1 MLRRLARFSLG
12 HRRLV
17 ATAWVVLFVGGIA
30 IGSGV
35 FDRLDP
41 DVGDVEGTES
51 ARAADRLRALD
62 PGGESIAA
70 VADGVDP
77 RDPRVASGIRATAE
91 RLRAIPGVN
100 QVADPFSGPPRLLAR
115 DGRAALVAVEFAH
128 GLGEDRFD
136 RALEAAET
144 ELRRLDAPHVLVGGG
159 PLQDQEFED
168 QVASDLGR
176 AELLSMPVVLV
187 LLLVVF
193 GGIVAA
199 GLPVL
204 VALVG
209 VAGTLLA
216 LFGISSVTDVSVYSV
231 NVVTML
237 GLGLAVDYALL
248 LVSRFREERATHDV
262 PTAVEETAATAGRT
276 VVFSG
281 LTVAA
286 SLAGLLVFKDPF
298 LRSMAYGGGAV
309 VLIDLLAAIT
319 LLPALL
325 ATWGHH
331 IRPRAAQA
339 RPAAAQAHPAAA
351 QAYPAAAQAHPAAD
365 VTPTRRA
372 RRTRTHRRRVPQA
385 RRARRTSTRR
395 GRVPRWGS
403 VAQPGAEGAGLSTTP
418 ASGGGTGPLAS
429 SGEAMGRSASTSD
442 GTGLFASISRLVQ
455 RRAVPIVVL
464 VAVPLVVAA
473 TPFLHA
479 HYEQPDARFLPAG
492 AESRELFETLKAR
505 FDPAVW
511 VEPLVVVAD
520 AGADRAGLA
529 AFTGRVAG
537 LDGVRAIGE
546 QRSPAGGVHVIEV
559 LPEGT
564 GTDVAAARLVDDV
577 RALAAPFPFQVT
589 GDAAELADYR
599 ATIADR
605 LPLAAG
611 LVALATF
618 VLLFLF
624 TGSVVVPV
632 KAIVMN
638 VLSLGASFGALV
650 WVFQEGHLAWL
661 LGAEGTG
668 ALDPT
673 VPVLTFAI
681 TFGLSMD
688 YEVFLL
694 SRIKEAWD
702 QTGDN
707 DRAVAL
713 GLQRTGR
720 IVTSAALLLVVV
732 FAGFMAAGML
742 TIKQIGLGTVLA
754 VALDA
759 TVVRMLL
766 VPATMKLMGR
776 WNWWAP
782 APLRRLHRR
791 IGLEERAAAR
801 PGAQAL
807 SR

>member
-17 ATAWVVLFVGGIA
+17 AAAWAVLFVVGIA

-51 ARAADRLRALD
+51 ALAQARLHALD

-70 VADGVDP
+70 LADGVDP
-77 RDPRVASGIRATAE
+77 HDPRVAAGIRATAE
-91 RLRAIPGVN
+91 RLRAIPDVA
-100 QVADPFSGPPRLLAR
+100 QVADPVTGPPELLAR
-115 DGRAALVAVEFAH
+115 DGRAALVAVEFAD
-128 GLGEDRFD
+128 GLDGDRFD
-136 RALEAAET
+136 RALEAAEA

-168 QVASDLGR
+168 QVASDLAR

-204 VALVG
+204 IALTG

-216 LFGISSVTDVSVYSV
+216 LFGISAVTDVSVYSV

-248 LVSRFREERATHDV
+248 LVSRFREERAIRDL
-262 PTAVEETAATAGRT
+262 PAAVEEAVATAGRT

-286 SLAGLLVFKDPF
+286 SLAGLLVFADPF

-309 VLIDLLAAIT
+309 VLIDMLAAVT

-325 ATWGHH
+325 GLWGARV
-331 IRPRAAQA
+331 RPRARNAGA
-339 RPAAAQAHPAAA
+339 R
-351 QAYPAAAQAHPAAD
+351 
-365 VTPTRRA
+365 
-372 RRTRTHRRRVPQA
+372 
-385 RRARRTSTRR
+385 
-395 GRVPRWGS
+395 G
-403 VAQPGAEGAGLSTTP
+403 
-418 ASGGGTGPLAS
+418 
-429 SGEAMGRSASTSD
+429 
-442 GTGLFASISRLVQ
+442 GLFAAISRLVQ
-455 RRAVPIVVL
+455 RRAVLIVVV
-464 VAVPLVVAA
+464 VAVPLAVAA

-479 HYEQPDARFLPAG
+479 HYQQPDARFLPAG
-492 AESRELFETLKAR
+492 AESRRLYETLEAR

-511 VEPLVVVAD
+511 VEPVVMVAE
-520 AGADRAGLA
+520 AGTDPAGLA
-529 AFTGRVAG
+529 RVAAFGDRVAG
-537 LDGVRAIGE
+537 LDGVRAVGE
-546 QRSPAGGVHVIEV
+546 PRPLAEGVTVVEV
-559 LPEGT
+559 LPQGG
-564 GTDVAAARLVDDV
+564 GTDPAASRLVAEI
-577 RALAAPFPFQVT
+577 RALPAPFPVQVT
-589 GDAAELADYR
+589 GDAAELADYQ
-599 ATIADR
+599 ATIAER

-611 LVALATF
+611 LVVLATF

-702 QTGDN
+702 ETGDN
-707 DRAVAL
+707 DLAVAL

-720 IVTSAALLLVVV
+720 IVTSAAALLVIV

-754 VALDA
+754 VLLDA

-791 IGLEERAAAR
+791 VGLGEQAASR
-801 PGAQAL
+801 PRVQAL

>member
-17 ATAWVVLFVGGIA
+17 AAAWAVLFVVGIA

-51 ARAADRLRALD
+51 ALAQARLHALD

-70 VADGVDP
+70 LADGVDP
-77 RDPRVASGIRATAE
+77 HDPRVAAGIRATAE
-91 RLRAIPGVN
+91 RLRAIPGVA
-100 QVADPFSGPPRLLAR
+100 QVADPVTGPPELLAR
-115 DGRAALVAVEFAH
+115 DGRAALVAVEFAD
-128 GLGEDRFD
+128 GLDGDRFD
-136 RALEAAET
+136 RALEAAEA
-144 ELRRLDAPHVLVGGG
+144 ELRGLDAPHVLVGGG

-168 QVASDLGR
+168 QVASDLAR

-204 VALVG
+204 IALTG

-216 LFGISSVTDVSVYSV
+216 LFGISAVTDVSVYSV

-248 LVSRFREERATHDV
+248 LVSRFREERAIRDL
-262 PTAVEETAATAGRT
+262 PAAVEEAVATAGRT

-286 SLAGLLVFKDPF
+286 SLAGLLVFADPF

-309 VLIDLLAAIT
+309 VLIDMLAAVT

-325 ATWGHH
+325 GLWGARV
-331 IRPRAAQA
+331 RPRARNAGA
-339 RPAAAQAHPAAA
+339 R
-351 QAYPAAAQAHPAAD
+351 
-365 VTPTRRA
+365 
-372 RRTRTHRRRVPQA
+372 
-385 RRARRTSTRR
+385 
-395 GRVPRWGS
+395 G
-403 VAQPGAEGAGLSTTP
+403 
-418 ASGGGTGPLAS
+418 
-429 SGEAMGRSASTSD
+429 
-442 GTGLFASISRLVQ
+442 GLFAAISRLVQ
-455 RRAVPIVVL
+455 RRAVLIVVV
-464 VAVPLVVAA
+464 VAVPLAVAA

-479 HYEQPDARFLPAG
+479 HYQQPDARFLPAG
-492 AESRELFETLKAR
+492 AESRRLYETLEAR

-511 VEPLVVVAD
+511 VEPVVMVAE
-520 AGADRAGLA
+520 AGTDPAGLA
-529 AFTGRVAG
+529 RVAAFGDRVAG
-537 LDGVRAIGE
+537 LDGVRAVGE
-546 QRSPAGGVHVIEV
+546 PRPLAEGVTVVEV
-559 LPEGT
+559 LPQGG
-564 GTDVAAARLVDDV
+564 GTDPAASRLVAEI
-577 RALAAPFPFQVT
+577 RALPAPFPVQVT
-589 GDAAELADYR
+589 GDAAELADYQ
-599 ATIADR
+599 ATIAER

-611 LVALATF
+611 LVVLATF

-702 QTGDN
+702 ETGDN
-707 DRAVAL
+707 DLAVAL

-720 IVTSAALLLVVV
+720 IVTSAAALLVIV

-754 VALDA
+754 VLLDA

-791 IGLEERAAAR
+791 VGLGEQAASR
-801 PGAQAL
+801 PRVQTL

>member
-17 ATAWVVLFVGGIA
+17 AAAWVVLFVAGIA

-51 ARAADRLRALD
+51 ARADARLQALD

-77 RDPRVASGIRATAE
+77 RDPRVAAAVRATAG
-91 RLRAIPGVN
+91 RLRAIPGVA
-100 QVADPFSGPPRLLAR
+100 QVADPFSGPPELLAR

-136 RALEAAET
+136 RALEAAEA
-144 ELRRLDAPHVLVGGG
+144 ELRRLDAPRVLVGGG
-159 PLQDQEFED
+159 PLQDREFEE
-168 QVASDLGR
+168 QVASDLAR

-187 LLLVVF
+187 LLLVLF

-204 VALVG
+204 VALTG
-209 VAGTLLA
+209 VAGSLLA

-231 NVVTML
+231 NVITML
-237 GLGLAVDYALL
+237 GLGLAVDYSLL
-248 LVSRFREERATHDV
+248 LVSRFREERATRSLAA
-262 PTAVEETAATAGRT
+262 AVEEAAATAGRT

-286 SLAGLLVFKDPF
+286 ALAGLLVFDDPF

-309 VLIDLLAAIT
+309 VLIDMLAAVT

-325 ATWGHH
+325 GLGDRR
-331 IRPRAAQA
+331 IRPA
-339 RPAAAQAHPAAA
+339 RP
-351 QAYPAAAQAHPAAD
+351 
-365 VTPTRRA
+365 RK
-372 RRTRTHRRRVPQA
+372 
-385 RRARRTSTRR
+385 
-395 GRVPRWGS
+395 
-403 VAQPGAEGAGLSTTP
+403 AG
-418 ASGGGTGPLAS
+418 
-429 SGEAMGRSASTSD
+429 MGM
-442 GTGLFASISRLVQ
+442 FAPISRLVQ
-455 RRAVPIVVL
+455 RRAVLIVVV

-479 HYEQPDARFLPAG
+479 RYQQPDARFLPAG
-492 AESRELFETLKAR
+492 AESRELSETVAAR
-505 FDPAVW
+505 FDPAIW
-511 VEPLVVVAD
+511 VEPVVLVTE
-520 AGADRAGLA
+520 AGADPDGLA
-529 AFTGRVAG
+529 RVADLSDRIAR
-537 LDGVRAIGE
+537 LDGVRTVGRPRPLAE
-546 QRSPAGGVHVIEV
+546 GVAVVEV
-559 LPEGT
+559 LPEGS
-564 GTDVAAARLVDDV
+564 GTDAAASRLVGDI
-577 RALAAPFPFQVT
+577 RALPAPFPLQVT
-589 GDAAELADYR
+589 GDAAELADYQ
-599 ATIADR
+599 ATIAER

-611 LVALATF
+611 LVALATL

-650 WVFQEGHLAWL
+650 WVFQEGHLAGL

-707 DRAVAL
+707 DLAVAL

-732 FAGFMAAGML
+732 FTGFMTAGML

-766 VPATMKLMGR
+766 VPATMKLLGR

-782 APLRRLHRR
+782 APLGRLHRR
-791 IGLEERAAAR
+791 IGLDERPAGAAGPAT
-801 PGAQAL
+801 A
-807 SR
+807 S

>member
-1 MLRRLARFSLG
+1 MLRRLARFSIH
-12 HRRLV
+12 HRRLI
-17 ATAWVVLFVGGIA
+17 AAAWMILFVAGIA

-51 ARAADRLRALD
+51 ARADARLRALD

-70 VADGVDP
+70 LADGVDP
-77 RDPRVASGIRATAE
+77 RDPQVAAGIRATAG

-100 QVADPFSGPPRLLAR
+100 QVADPFSGPPGLLAR
-115 DGRAALVAVEFAH
+115 DGRAALVAVEFEH

-159 PLQDQEFED
+159 PLQDREFED

-216 LFGISSVTDVSVYSV
+216 LFGISSATDVSVYSV

-262 PTAVEETAATAGRT
+262 PTAIEETAASAGRT

-286 SLAGLLVFKDPF
+286 SLAGLLVFQDPF

-319 LLPALL
+319 LLPVLL

-331 IRPRAAQA
+331 IRSHAPHVQ
-339 RPAAAQAHPAAA
+339 PPAHPA
-351 QAYPAAAQAHPAAD
+351 PADATPARRERL
-365 VTPTRRA
+365 TRTRR
-372 RRTRTHRRRVPQA
+372 H
-385 RRARRTSTRR
+385 
-395 GRVPRWGS
+395 GIPRWGRL
-403 VAQPGAEGAGLSTTP
+403 AQPGRDGAALSTTL
-418 ASGGGTGPLAS
+418 SGEGTGP
-429 SGEAMGRSASTSD
+429 
-442 GTGLFASISRLVQ
+442 FASISRVVQ
-455 RRAVPIVVL
+455 RRAVLIVVL

-511 VEPLVVVAD
+511 VEPVTVVAD
-520 AGADRAGLA
+520 AGADRTGLA
-529 AFTGRVAG
+529 AFTGRIAG
-537 LDGVRAIGE
+537 LDGVRGIGE
-546 QRSPAGGVHVIEV
+546 RRSLAGGVHVIEV
-559 LPEGT
+559 VPEGT
-564 GTDVAAARLVDDV
+564 GTDVAASRLVEDV
-577 RALAAPFPFQVT
+577 RALPAPFPFQVT
-589 GDAAELADYR
+589 GDAADLTDYQ

-605 LPLAAG
+605 LPLAAA

-638 VLSLGASFGALV
+638 ILSLGASFGALV

-702 QTGDN
+702 ETGDN

-720 IVTSAALLLVVV
+720 IVTSAAALIVIV
-732 FAGFMAAGML
+732 FLGFAAGELL
-742 TIKQIGLGTVLA
+742 TIKEVGLGMAIA
-754 VALDA
+754 VVLDA

-782 APLRRLHRR
+782 PAMRRLHDRF
-791 IGLEERAAAR
+791 GLAEQRPPAPPRPQDQERLGSLHAG
-801 PGAQAL
+801 P
-807 SR
+807 

>member
-1 MLRRLARFSLG
+1 MLARLARFSLR

-17 ATAWVVLFVGGIA
+17 AAAWVVLLAAGIVV
-30 IGSGV
+30 GSGV
-35 FDRLDP
+35 FERLDP
-41 DVGDVEGTES
+41 DVGDVAGTES
-51 ARAADRLRALD
+51 ALAEAQLDSLD

-70 VADGVDP
+70 VADGIDP
-77 RDPRVASGIRATAE
+77 RDPAAAASLRAAAG
-91 RLRAIPGVN
+91 RLRAIPGVAE
-100 QVADPFSGPPRLLAR
+100 VADPVTTEVPELVAA
-115 DGRAALVAVEFAH
+115 DGRAVLVAVEFAP
-128 GLGEDRFD
+128 GLGEDWFEE
-136 RALEAAET
+136 AVEAAAA
-144 ELRRLDAPHVLVGGG
+144 ELRRLDAPRVLVGGG
-159 PLQDQEFED
+159 PLQDWEFEE
-168 QVASDLGR
+168 QVGADLAR

-187 LLLVVF
+187 LLLVIF

-216 LFGISSVTDVSVYSV
+216 LLGISSVTEVSVYSV

-248 LVSRFREERATHDV
+248 LVSRFREERATRDL
-262 PTAVEETAATAGRT
+262 PAAVEAAAATAGRT

-286 SLAGLLVFKDPF
+286 SLAGLLVFADPF

-309 VLIDLLAAIT
+309 VLIDMLAAIT

-325 ATWGHH
+325 GMWGGR
-331 IRPRAAQA
+331 IRPRASRQA
-339 RPAAAQAHPAAA
+339 
-351 QAYPAAAQAHPAAD
+351 
-365 VTPTRRA
+365 
-372 RRTRTHRRRVPQA
+372 
-385 RRARRTSTRR
+385 
-395 GRVPRWGS
+395 
-403 VAQPGAEGAGLSTTP
+403 
-418 ASGGGTGPLAS
+418 
-429 SGEAMGRSASTSD
+429 
-442 GTGLFASISRLVQ
+442 GTGLFASISRVVQ
-455 RRAVPIVVL
+455 RRALLIVVA

-479 HYEQPDARFLPAG
+479 RYQQPDAGFLPEG
-492 AESRELFETLKAR
+492 AESRELAETLQAR

-520 AGADRAGLA
+520 AGADEAGLA

-537 LDGVRAIGE
+537 LEGVRAVGE
-546 QRSPAGGVHVIEV
+546 PHPLAGGVQVLEV
-559 LPEGT
+559 LPEGS
-564 GTDVAAARLVDDV
+564 GTDAAASRLVGAV
-577 RALAAPFPFQVT
+577 RSVPASFGFQVT
-589 GDAAELADYR
+589 GDAASLADYQ
-599 ATIADR
+599 ATIRDR
-605 LPLAAG
+605 LPLAAA
-611 LVALATF
+611 LVVLATF

-624 TGSVVVPV
+624 TGSLVVPV

-650 WVFQEGHLAWL
+650 WVFQDGHLSWL
-661 LGAEGTG
+661 LGAEGSG

-673 VPVLTFAI
+673 VPVLAFAI

-702 QTGDN
+702 ETGDN
-707 DRAVAL
+707 DQAVAL
-713 GLQRTGR
+713 GLQRSGR

-732 FAGFMAAGML
+732 YAGFMAAGML

-754 VALDA
+754 VLLDA

-791 IGLEERAAAR
+791 AGLAESPAR
-801 PGAQAL
+801 GAQP
-807 SR
+807 SWR

>member
-1 MLRRLARFSLG
+1 MLRRLARFSLR

-17 ATAWVVLFVGGIA
+17 AAAWAVLFVVGIA

-51 ARAADRLRALD
+51 ALAQARLHALD

-70 VADGVDP
+70 LADGVGP
-77 RDPRVASGIRATAE
+77 REPRVAAGIRATAE
-91 RLRAIPGVN
+91 RLRAIPGVA
-100 QVADPFSGPPRLLAR
+100 QVADPVTGPPELLAR
-115 DGRAALVAVEFAH
+115 DGRAALVAVEFAD
-128 GLGEDRFD
+128 GLDGDRFD
-136 RALEAAET
+136 RALEAAEA

-168 QVASDLGR
+168 QVASDLAR

-204 VALVG
+204 IALTG

-216 LFGISSVTDVSVYSV
+216 LFGISAVTDVSVYSV

-248 LVSRFREERATHDV
+248 LVSRFREERAIRDL
-262 PTAVEETAATAGRT
+262 PAAVEEAVATAGRT

-286 SLAGLLVFKDPF
+286 SLAGLLVFADPF

-309 VLIDLLAAIT
+309 VLIDMLAAVT

-325 ATWGHH
+325 GLWGRRV
-331 IRPRAAQA
+331 RPRARNAGA
-339 RPAAAQAHPAAA
+339 R
-351 QAYPAAAQAHPAAD
+351 
-365 VTPTRRA
+365 
-372 RRTRTHRRRVPQA
+372 
-385 RRARRTSTRR
+385 
-395 GRVPRWGS
+395 G
-403 VAQPGAEGAGLSTTP
+403 
-418 ASGGGTGPLAS
+418 
-429 SGEAMGRSASTSD
+429 
-442 GTGLFASISRLVQ
+442 GLFAAISRLVQ
-455 RRAVPIVVL
+455 RRAVLIVVV
-464 VAVPLVVAA
+464 VAVPLAAAA

-479 HYEQPDARFLPAG
+479 HYQQPDARFLPAG
-492 AESRELFETLKAR
+492 AESRRLYETLEAR

-511 VEPLVVVAD
+511 VEPVVVVAE
-520 AGADRAGLA
+520 AGTDPAGLA
-529 AFTGRVAG
+529 RVATFGDRVAG
-537 LDGVRAIGE
+537 LAGVRAVGE
-546 QRSPAGGVHVIEV
+546 PRPLAEGVTVVEV
-559 LPEGT
+559 LPQGG
-564 GTDVAAARLVDDV
+564 GTDPAASRLVAEI
-577 RALAAPFPFQVT
+577 RALPAPFPVQVT
-589 GDAAELADYR
+589 GDAAELADYQ
-599 ATIADR
+599 ASIAES

-611 LVALATF
+611 LVVLATF

-624 TGSVVVPV
+624 TGTVVVPV

-673 VPVLTFAI
+673 VPVLTFAV

-702 QTGDN
+702 ETGDN
-707 DRAVAL
+707 DLAVAL

-720 IVTSAALLLVVV
+720 IVTSAAALLVIV

-776 WNWWAP
+776 WNWWAS

-791 IGLEERAAAR
+791 IGLEERAAAAR

>member
-1 MLRRLARFSLG
+1 MLRRLARFSVT

-17 ATAWVVLFVGGIA
+17 AAAWVVLFVAGIA

-51 ARAADRLRALD
+51 ARADARLRALD
-62 PGGESIAA
+62 PGGPSIAA
-70 VADGVDP
+70 LADGVDP
-77 RDPRVASGIRATAE
+77 RDPRTAAALRATAE
-91 RLRAIPGVN
+91 RLRAIPGVA
-100 QVADPFSGPPRLLAR
+100 QVAEPLSGPPELLAR
-115 DGRAALVAVEFAH
+115 DGRAVLVAVEFAP
-128 GLGEDRFD
+128 GLDDDRFD
-136 RALEAAET
+136 QALEAAEA
-144 ELRRLDAPHVLVGGG
+144 ELRRLEAPRVLVGGG
-159 PLQDQEFED
+159 PLQDREFED
-168 QVASDLGR
+168 QVAADLAR

-216 LFGISSVTDVSVYSV
+216 LFGISAATDVSVYSV

-248 LVSRFREERATHDV
+248 LVSRFREERATHDL
-262 PTAVEETAATAGRT
+262 PAAVEETVATAGRT

-286 SLAGLLVFKDPF
+286 SLAGLLVFDDPF

-309 VLIDLLAAIT
+309 VLVDLLAAVT

-325 ATWGHH
+325 GMWGARV
-331 IRPRAAQA
+331 RPPARAGAQ
-339 RPAAAQAHPAAA
+339 
-351 QAYPAAAQAHPAAD
+351 
-365 VTPTRRA
+365 
-372 RRTRTHRRRVPQA
+372 
-385 RRARRTSTRR
+385 
-395 GRVPRWGS
+395 GS
-403 VAQPGAEGAGLSTTP
+403 
-418 ASGGGTGPLAS
+418 
-429 SGEAMGRSASTSD
+429 
-442 GTGLFASISRLVQ
+442 GLFAAISRVVQ
-455 RRAVPIVVL
+455 RRAALIVVL
-464 VAVPLVVAA
+464 VAVPLAVAA
-473 TPFLHA
+473 TPFLRA
-479 HYEQPDARFLPAG
+479 HYQQPDASFLPTG
-492 AESRELFETLKAR
+492 AESRELFETLEAR
-505 FDPAVW
+505 FDPSVW
-511 VEPLVVVAD
+511 VEPVVMVAD
-520 AGADRAGLA
+520 AGTDPAGLA
-529 AFTGRVAG
+529 RVAAFG
-537 LDGVRAIGE
+537 DRVADLDGVRAVG
-546 QRSPAGGVHVIEV
+546 QPQPLRDGVAVMEV
-559 LPEGT
+559 LPEGSGT
-564 GTDVAAARLVDDV
+564 GATAARLVADV
-577 RALAAPFPFQVT
+577 RALPRPFPVQVT
-589 GDAAELADYR
+589 GDAAALTDYQ
-599 ATIADR
+599 ATIAGR

-611 LVALATF
+611 LVVLATF
-618 VLLFLF
+618 ALLFAF

-650 WVFQEGHLAWL
+650 WVFQEGHLAGL
-661 LGAEGTG
+661 LGAEGAG
-668 ALDPT
+668 SIDPT

-702 QTGDN
+702 ETGDN
-707 DRAVAL
+707 DLAVAL

-742 TIKQIGLGTVLA
+742 TIKQIGLATVLA
-754 VALDA
+754 VLLDA

-791 IGLEERAAAR
+791 IGLDEQAAR
-801 PGAQAL
+801 PRAQP
-807 SR
+807 SWR

>member
-1 MLRRLARFSLG
+1 MLARIARFSLR

-17 ATAWVVLFVGGIA
+17 AAAWVVLFAAGIA
-30 IGSGV
+30 LGSGV
-35 FDRLDP
+35 FERLDP
-41 DVGDVEGTES
+41 DVGDVAGTES
-51 ARAADRLRALD
+51 ALAEARLDALD

-70 VADGVDP
+70 VADGIDP
-77 RDPRVASGIRATAE
+77 RDPAVAASLRATAG
-91 RLRAIPGVN
+91 RLRAIPGVAE
-100 QVADPFSGPPRLLAR
+100 VADPVTTPVPELVAA
-115 DGRAALVAVEFAH
+115 DGRAVLVAVELAP

-136 RALEAAET
+136 QAVEAAEA
-144 ELRRLDAPHVLVGGG
+144 ELRRLDAPRVLVGGG
-159 PLQDQEFED
+159 PLQDREFED
-168 QVASDLGR
+168 QVGSDLAR

-187 LLLVVF
+187 LLLVIF

-216 LFGISSVTDVSVYSV
+216 LLGISSVTEVSVYSV

-248 LVSRFREERATHDV
+248 LVSRFREERATRDL
-262 PTAVEETAATAGRT
+262 PAAVEAAAATAGRT

-286 SLAGLLVFKDPF
+286 SLAGLLVFADPF

-309 VLIDLLAAIT
+309 VLIDMLAAVT

-325 ATWGHH
+325 GMWGHR
-331 IRPRAAQA
+331 IRPAPPRA
-339 RPAAAQAHPAAA
+339 P
-351 QAYPAAAQAHPAAD
+351 
-365 VTPTRRA
+365 
-372 RRTRTHRRRVPQA
+372 
-385 RRARRTSTRR
+385 
-395 GRVPRWGS
+395 
-403 VAQPGAEGAGLSTTP
+403 
-418 ASGGGTGPLAS
+418 SG
-429 SGEAMGRSASTSD
+429 
-442 GTGLFASISRLVQ
+442 GLFASVSRVVQ
-455 RRAVPIVVL
+455 RRALVIVVA

-479 HYEQPDARFLPAG
+479 RYQQPDAGFLPEG
-492 AESRELFETLKAR
+492 AESRELVETLQAR
-505 FDPAVW
+505 FAPAVW

-520 AGADRAGLA
+520 AGAGEA
-529 AFTGRVAG
+529 ALDAYARTVAG
-537 LDGVRAIGE
+537 LEGVRAVGE
-546 QRSPAGGVHVIEV
+546 PRALDGGVHVLEV
-559 LPEGT
+559 LPEGS
-564 GTDVAAARLVDDV
+564 GTDAAASRLVGDV
-577 RALAAPFPFQVT
+577 RSVAAPFPVQVT
-589 GDAAELADYR
+589 GDAAELADYQ
-599 ATIADR
+599 ATIRDR
-605 LPLAAG
+605 LPLAVA
-611 LVALATF
+611 LVVLATF

-638 VLSLGASFGALV
+638 VLSLGATFGALV
-650 WVFQEGHLAWL
+650 WVFQDGHLAGL
-661 LGAEGTG
+661 LGAEGSG

-702 QTGDN
+702 ETGDN
-707 DRAVAL
+707 DQAVAL
-713 GLQRTGR
+713 GLQRSGR

-732 FAGFMAAGML
+732 YAGFMAAGML

-754 VALDA
+754 VLLDA

-782 APLRRLHRR
+782 GPLRRLHRR
-791 IGLEERAAAR
+791 VGLAER
-801 PGAQAL
+801 PSPAL
-807 SR
+807 SLPGGRRADAGR

>member
-1 MLRRLARFSLG
+1 MLARIARFSLR

-17 ATAWVVLFVGGIA
+17 AAAWVVLFAAGIA
-30 IGSGV
+30 LGSGV
-35 FDRLDP
+35 FERLDP
-41 DVGDVEGTES
+41 DVGDVAGTES
-51 ARAADRLRALD
+51 ALAEARLDVLD

-70 VADGVDP
+70 VADGIDP
-77 RDPRVASGIRATAE
+77 RDPAVAASLRATAG
-91 RLRAIPGVN
+91 RLRAIPGVAE
-100 QVADPFSGPPRLLAR
+100 VADPVTTPVPELVAA
-115 DGRAALVAVEFAH
+115 DGRAVLVAVELAP

-136 RALEAAET
+136 QAVEAAEA
-144 ELRRLDAPHVLVGGG
+144 ELRRLDAPRVLVGGG
-159 PLQDQEFED
+159 PLQDWEFED
-168 QVASDLGR
+168 QVGSDLAR

-187 LLLVVF
+187 LLLVIF

-216 LFGISSVTDVSVYSV
+216 LLGISSVTEVSVYSV

-248 LVSRFREERATHDV
+248 LVSRFREERATRDL
-262 PTAVEETAATAGRT
+262 PAAVEAAAATAGRT

-286 SLAGLLVFKDPF
+286 SLAGLLVFADPF

-309 VLIDLLAAIT
+309 VLIDMLAAVT

-325 ATWGHH
+325 GMWGHR
-331 IRPRAAQA
+331 IRPTP
-339 RPAAAQAHPAAA
+339 RPTDP
-351 QAYPAAAQAHPAAD
+351 
-365 VTPTRRA
+365 A
-372 RRTRTHRRRVPQA
+372 RR
-385 RRARRTSTRR
+385 
-395 GRVPRWGS
+395 RVPRWGS
-403 VAQPGAEGAGLSTTP
+403 VVQRRTGSAGLSTAP
-418 ASGGGTGPLAS
+418 S
-429 SGEAMGRSASTSD
+429 
-442 GTGLFASISRLVQ
+442 TGLFASVSRLVQ
-455 RRAVPIVVL
+455 RRALLIVVA

-479 HYEQPDARFLPAG
+479 RYQQPDAGFLPEG
-492 AESRELFETLKAR
+492 AESRELVETLQAR
-505 FDPAVW
+505 FVPDVW

-520 AGADRAGLA
+520 AGADEA
-529 AFTGRVAG
+529 ALDAYVGTVAG
-537 LDGVRAIGE
+537 LEGVRAVGE
-546 QRSPAGGVHVIEV
+546 PRALGGGVRVVEV
-559 LPEGT
+559 LPEGS
-564 GTDVAAARLVDDV
+564 GTDAAASRLVGDV
-577 RALAAPFPFQVT
+577 RSVAAPFAVQVT
-589 GDAAELADYR
+589 GDAAELADYQ
-599 ATIADR
+599 ATIRDR
-605 LPLAAG
+605 LPLAVA
-611 LVALATF
+611 LVVLATF

-638 VLSLGASFGALV
+638 VLSLGATFGALV
-650 WVFQEGHLAWL
+650 WVFQDGHLAGL
-661 LGAEGTG
+661 LGAEGSG

-702 QTGDN
+702 ETGDN
-707 DRAVAL
+707 DQAVAL
-713 GLQRTGR
+713 GLQRSGR

-732 FAGFMAAGML
+732 YAGFMAAGML

-754 VALDA
+754 VLLDV

-782 APLRRLHRR
+782 GPLR
-791 IGLEERAAAR
+791 
-801 PGAQAL
+801 
-807 SR
+807 

>member
-17 ATAWVVLFVGGIA
+17 AAAWVVLFVAGIA

-51 ARAADRLRALD
+51 ARADARLRDLD
-62 PGGESIAA
+62 PGGPSIAA
-70 VADGVDP
+70 LADGVDP
-77 RDPRVASGIRATAE
+77 RDPRTAAAVRATAE
-91 RLRAIPGVN
+91 RLRAIPGVA
-100 QVADPFSGPPRLLAR
+100 QVAEPFGGPPELLAR
-115 DGRAALVAVEFAH
+115 DGRAALVAVEFAP
-128 GLGEDRFD
+128 GLDDDRFD
-136 RALEAAET
+136 QALEAAEA
-144 ELRRLDAPHVLVGGG
+144 ELRRLDAPRVLVGGG

-168 QVASDLGR
+168 QVAADLAR

-193 GGIVAA
+193 GGFVAA

-216 LFGISSVTDVSVYSV
+216 LFGISAVTDVSVYSV

-248 LVSRFREERATHDV
+248 LVSRFREERVTRDLPA
-262 PTAVEETAATAGRT
+262 AVEEAVATAGRT

-286 SLAGLLVFKDPF
+286 SLAGLLVFDDPF

-309 VLIDLLAAIT
+309 VLIDLLAAVT

-325 ATWGHH
+325 GSWGARV
-331 IRPRAAQA
+331 RPRTGA
-339 RPAAAQAHPAAA
+339 
-351 QAYPAAAQAHPAAD
+351 
-365 VTPTRRA
+365 
-372 RRTRTHRRRVPQA
+372 
-385 RRARRTSTRR
+385 
-395 GRVPRWGS
+395 
-403 VAQPGAEGAGLSTTP
+403 GAE
-418 ASGGGTGPLAS
+418 AS
-429 SGEAMGRSASTSD
+429 
-442 GTGLFASISRLVQ
+442 GLFAAISRVVQ
-455 RRAVPIVVL
+455 RRAALIVVL
-464 VAVPLVVAA
+464 VAVPLAVAA
-473 TPFLHA
+473 TPFLRA
-479 HYEQPDARFLPAG
+479 NYQQPDATFLPAG
-492 AESRELFETLKAR
+492 AESRQLFETLEAR
-505 FDPAVW
+505 FEPAVW
-511 VEPLVVVAD
+511 VEPVVLVAN
-520 AGADRAGLA
+520 AGTDPAGLA
-529 AFTGRVAG
+529 QVAAFGDRISD
-537 LDGVRAIGE
+537 LDGVRSVGE
-546 QRSPAGGVHVIEV
+546 PRPLGDGVAVVEV
-559 LPEGT
+559 LPEGS
-564 GTDVAAARLVDDV
+564 GTDATAARLVADV
-577 RALAAPFPFQVT
+577 RALPRPFPIQVT
-589 GDAAELADYR
+589 GDAAGLTDYQ
-599 ATIADR
+599 ATIAER

-618 VLLFLF
+618 ALLFAF

-650 WVFQEGHLAWL
+650 WVFQEGHLAGL

-668 ALDPT
+668 SIDPT

-702 QTGDN
+702 ETGDN
-707 DRAVAL
+707 DLAVAL

-742 TIKQIGLGTVLA
+742 TIKQIGLATVLA
-754 VALDA
+754 VLLDA

-791 IGLEERAAAR
+791 IGLDERAAAR
-801 PGAQAL
+801 PSAQP
-807 SR
+807 SWR

>member
-1 MLRRLARFSLG
+1 MLRRLARFSLR

-17 ATAWVVLFVGGIA
+17 AAAWAVLFIGGIA

-51 ARAADRLRALD
+51 ALARARLHALD

-70 VADGVDP
+70 VADGLRP
-77 RDPRVASGIRATAE
+77 RDPRVAAGIRATAE
-91 RLRAIPGVN
+91 RLRAIPGVA
-100 QVADPFSGPPRLLAR
+100 QVADPFDGPPELLAR
-115 DGRAALVAVEFAH
+115 DGRAALVAVEFAD
-128 GLGEDRFD
+128 GLDEDRFD
-136 RALEAAET
+136 QALEAAET
-144 ELRRLDAPHVLVGGG
+144 ELRRLDAPRVLVGGG
-159 PLQDQEFED
+159 PLQDREFED

-204 VALVG
+204 VALTG

-216 LFGISSVTDVSVYSV
+216 LFGISAVTDVSVYSV

-248 LVSRFREERATHDV
+248 LVSRFREERAARDL
-262 PTAVEETAATAGRT
+262 PAAVEETVATAGRT

-286 SLAGLLVFKDPF
+286 SLAGLLVFQDPF

-309 VLIDLLAAIT
+309 VLIDLLAAVT

-325 ATWGHH
+325 GIWGRR
-331 IRPRAAQA
+331 IRPRARLHHPGA
-339 RPAAAQAHPAAA
+339 RF
-351 QAYPAAAQAHPAAD
+351 
-365 VTPTRRA
+365 TPTRR
-372 RRTRTHRRRVPQA
+372 R
-385 RRARRTSTRR
+385 
-395 GRVPRWGS
+395 RVPRWGS
-403 VAQPGAEGAGLSTTP
+403 VTDLGARGSRLST
-418 ASGGGTGPLAS
+418 
-429 SGEAMGRSASTSD
+429 
-442 GTGLFASISRLVQ
+442 
-455 RRAVPIVVL
+455 AVTVV
-464 VAVPLVVAA
+464 VIAVPLVVAA
-473 TPFLHA
+473 MPFLHA
-479 HYEQPDARFLPAG
+479 HYQQPDARFLPTG
-492 AESRELFETLKAR
+492 AESRRLFDTLQAR

-511 VEPLVVVAD
+511 VEPVVVVTD
-520 AGADRAGLA
+520 AGADQAGLA
-529 AFTGRVAG
+529 AFAGRIAG
-537 LDGVRAIGE
+537 LDGVRSVGE
-546 QRSPAGGVHVIEV
+546 PRPLPGGVQVLEV
-559 LPEGT
+559 LPQGS
-564 GTDVAAARLVDDV
+564 GTDPTAARLVAAV
-577 RALAAPFPFQVT
+577 RSLPAPFAVQVA
-589 GDAAELADYR
+589 GDAAELVDYQ
-599 ATIADR
+599 ATIAER

-668 ALDPT
+668 SLDPT

-707 DRAVAL
+707 DLAVAL
-713 GLQRTGR
+713 GLRRSGR
-720 IVTSAALLLVVV
+720 IITSAALLLVIV

-742 TIKQIGLGTVLA
+742 TIKQIGLATVLA

-791 IGLEERAAAR
+791 IGLGEQPASRTA
-801 PGAQAL
+801 AQAL

>member
-1 MLRRLARFSLG
+1 MLRRLARFSLR

-17 ATAWVVLFVGGIA
+17 AAAWVVLFVAGIA

-51 ARAADRLRALD
+51 ARADARLRALD

-70 VADGVDP
+70 LADGVDP
-77 RDPRVASGIRATAE
+77 RDPRVAAGIRATTE

-100 QVADPFSGPPRLLAR
+100 QVADPFSGPPELLAR

-144 ELRRLDAPHVLVGGG
+144 ELRRLDAPRVLVGGG

-187 LLLVVF
+187 LLLVIF

-216 LFGISSVTDVSVYSV
+216 LFGISLVTDVSVYSV

-262 PTAVEETAATAGRT
+262 PAAVEETAATAGRT

-286 SLAGLLVFKDPF
+286 SLAGLLVFDDPF

-325 ATWGHH
+325 GTWGHR
-331 IRPRAAQA
+331 IRPRA
-339 RPAAAQAHPAAA
+339 RL
-351 QAYPAAAQAHPAAD
+351 
-365 VTPTRRA
+365 
-372 RRTRTHRRRVPQA
+372 TRTPRR
-385 RRARRTSTRR
+385 
-395 GRVPRWGS
+395 RVPRWGS
-403 VAQPGAEGAGLSTTP
+403 VAQPGAEGAGASTTP
-418 ASGGGTGPLAS
+418 WGD
-429 SGEAMGRSASTSD
+429 EGR
-442 GTGLFASISRLVQ
+442 GLFASISRVVQ
-455 RRAVPIVVL
+455 RRAVLIVVV

-511 VEPLVVVAD
+511 VEPVVVVAE
-520 AGADRAGLA
+520 AGADGDGLA
-529 AFTGRVAG
+529 AFTRRIAG
-537 LDGVRAIGE
+537 LDGVRRIGE
-546 QRSPAGGVHVIEV
+546 QRSLAGGVHVLEV
-559 LPEGT
+559 LPDGT
-564 GTDVAAARLVDDV
+564 GTDVAAARLVHAV
-577 RALAAPFPFQVT
+577 RALPAPFGVQVT
-589 GDAAELADYR
+589 GDAAELVDYQ
-599 ATIADR
+599 ATIAER

-611 LVALATF
+611 LVALATL

-782 APLRRLHRR
+782 PPLRRLHRR

>member
-1 MLRRLARFSLG
+1 MLRRLARFSLR

-77 RDPRVASGIRATAE
+77 HDPRVAAGIRATAE

-100 QVADPFSGPPRLLAR
+100 QVADPFDGPPELLAR
-115 DGRAALVAVEFAH
+115 DGRAALVAVEFEP
-128 GLGEDRFD
+128 GLGEARFD
-136 RALEAAET
+136 RVLEAAET

-159 PLQDQEFED
+159 PLQDREFED

-248 LVSRFREERATHDV
+248 LVSRFREECATHDV
-262 PTAVEETAATAGRT
+262 PTAVEETAASAGRT

-286 SLAGLLVFKDPF
+286 SLAGLLVFQDPF

-309 VLIDLLAAIT
+309 VLVDLLAAIT
-319 LLPALL
+319 LLPVLL

-331 IRPRAAQA
+331 IRPHTPHVQ
-339 RPAAAQAHPAAA
+339 PAAHPA
-351 QAYPAAAQAHPAAD
+351 HAAD
-365 VTPTRRA
+365 PTPTPRHGIR
-372 RRTRTHRRRVPQA
+372 
-385 RRARRTSTRR
+385 
-395 GRVPRWGS
+395 RWGS
-403 VAQPGAEGAGLSTTP
+403 LAQAGRDGAALSTTP
-418 ASGGGTGPLAS
+418 T
-429 SGEAMGRSASTSD
+429 SGE
-442 GTGLFASISRLVQ
+442 GTGLFASISRVVQ
-455 RRAVPIVVL
+455 RRAVLIVVL

-479 HYEQPDARFLPAG
+479 HYEQPDARFLPPG
-492 AESRELFETLKAR
+492 ADSRELFETLKAR

-511 VEPLVVVAD
+511 VEPVTVVAD

-529 AFTGRVAG
+529 TFTGRIAG
-537 LDGVRAIGE
+537 LDGVRGIGP
-546 QRSPAGGVHVIEV
+546 SLAGGVHVIEV
-559 LPEGT
+559 VPEGT
-564 GTDVAAARLVDDV
+564 GTDVAAARLVEDV
-577 RALAAPFPFQVT
+577 RALPAPFPFQVT
-589 GDAAELADYR
+589 GDAAELTDYQ

-661 LGAEGTG
+661 LGVEGTG

-702 QTGDN
+702 ETGDN

-791 IGLEERAAAR
+791 IGLEERVPAAR

>member
-1 MLRRLARFSLG
+1 MLARIARFSLR

-17 ATAWVVLFVGGIA
+17 AAAWVVLFAAGIA
-30 IGSGV
+30 LGSGV
-35 FDRLDP
+35 FERLDP
-41 DVGDVEGTES
+41 DVGDVAGTES
-51 ARAADRLRALD
+51 ALAEARLDALD

-70 VADGVDP
+70 VADGIDP
-77 RDPRVASGIRATAE
+77 RDPAAAASLQATAE
-91 RLRAIPGVN
+91 RLRAIPGVAE
-100 QVADPFSGPPRLLAR
+100 VADPVTTPVPELVAA
-115 DGRAALVAVEFAH
+115 DGRAVLVAVELAP
-128 GLGEDRFD
+128 GLGEDRFEE
-136 RALEAAET
+136 AVEAAAA
-144 ELRRLDAPHVLVGGG
+144 ELRRLDAPRVLVGGG
-159 PLQDQEFED
+159 PLQDWEFED
-168 QVASDLGR
+168 QVGSDLAR

-187 LLLVVF
+187 LLLVIF

-216 LFGISSVTDVSVYSV
+216 LLGISSVTEVSVYSV

-248 LVSRFREERATHDV
+248 LVSRFREERATRDL
-262 PTAVEETAATAGRT
+262 PAAVEAAAATAGRT

-286 SLAGLLVFKDPF
+286 SLAGLLVFADPF

-309 VLIDLLAAIT
+309 VLIDLLAAVT

-325 ATWGHH
+325 GMWGHR
-331 IRPRAAQA
+331 IRPAPPRA
-339 RPAAAQAHPAAA
+339 P
-351 QAYPAAAQAHPAAD
+351 
-365 VTPTRRA
+365 
-372 RRTRTHRRRVPQA
+372 
-385 RRARRTSTRR
+385 S
-395 GRVPRWGS
+395 
-403 VAQPGAEGAGLSTTP
+403 
-418 ASGGGTGPLAS
+418 
-429 SGEAMGRSASTSD
+429 
-442 GTGLFASISRLVQ
+442 TGLFASVSRVVR
-455 RRAVPIVVL
+455 RRALLIVVA

-479 HYEQPDARFLPAG
+479 RYQQPDAGFLPEG
-492 AESRELFETLKAR
+492 AESRELVETLQAR
-505 FDPAVW
+505 FAPAVW

-520 AGADRAGLA
+520 AGADQAALDAYVRTVVGLE
-529 AFTGRVAG
+529 
-537 LDGVRAIGE
+537 GVRAVGE
-546 QRSPAGGVHVIEV
+546 PRALDGGVQVLEV
-559 LPEGT
+559 LPEGS
-564 GTDVAAARLVDDV
+564 GTDAAASRLVGDV
-577 RALAAPFPFQVT
+577 RSVAAPFAVQVT
-589 GDAAELADYR
+589 GDAAELADYQ
-599 ATIADR
+599 ATIRDR
-605 LPLAAG
+605 LPLAVA
-611 LVALATF
+611 LVVLATF

-638 VLSLGASFGALV
+638 VLSLGATFGALV
-650 WVFQEGHLAWL
+650 WVFQDGHLAGL
-661 LGAEGTG
+661 LGAEGSG

-702 QTGDN
+702 ETGDN
-707 DRAVAL
+707 DQAVAL
-713 GLQRTGR
+713 GLQRSGR

-732 FAGFMAAGML
+732 YAGFMAAGML

-754 VALDA
+754 VLLDA

-782 APLRRLHRR
+782 GPLRRLHRR
-791 IGLEERAAAR
+791 VGLAER
-801 PGAQAL
+801 PSPAL
-807 SR
+807 SLPGGRRAGAGR

>member
-1 MLRRLARFSLG
+1 LRRLARFSLR

-17 ATAWVVLFVGGIA
+17 AAAWVVLFVAGIA
-30 IGSGV
+30 LGSGV

-51 ARAADRLRALD
+51 ARAEARLDALD

-70 VADGVDP
+70 VADGIDP
-77 RDPRVASGIRATAE
+77 SDPAVAADLRATVE
-91 RLRAIPGVN
+91 RLRAIPGVAE
-100 QVADPFSGPPRLLAR
+100 VADPVTTGVPELVAS
-115 DGRAALVAVEFAH
+115 DGRAVLVAVELAP

-136 RALEAAET
+136 RALEAAEA
-144 ELRRLDAPHVLVGGG
+144 ELRGLDAPRVVVGGG
-159 PLQDQEFED
+159 PLQDAEFEE
-168 QVASDLGR
+168 QVGADLAR

-187 LLLVVF
+187 LLLVIF

-216 LFGISSVTDVSVYSV
+216 LLGISAVTDVSVYSV

-248 LVSRFREERATHDV
+248 LVSRFREERATREL
-262 PTAVEETAATAGRT
+262 PAAVEEAVATAGRT

-286 SLAGLLVFKDPF
+286 SLAGLLVFADPF

-309 VLIDLLAAIT
+309 VLIDMLAAVT

-325 ATWGHH
+325 GMWG
-331 IRPRAAQA
+331 RRV
-339 RPAAAQAHPAAA
+339 RPA
-351 QAYPAAAQAHPAAD
+351 
-365 VTPTRRA
+365 
-372 RRTRTHRRRVPQA
+372 
-385 RRARRTSTRR
+385 
-395 GRVPRWGS
+395 PR
-403 VAQPGAEGAGLSTTP
+403 
-418 ASGGGTGPLAS
+418 GTGPVRRRAPRR
-429 SGEAMGRSASTSD
+429 GMPDPHPPVDGAPTGRVADHPVQGIRLSTSP
-442 GTGLFASISRLVQ
+442 GLFASVSRLVQ
-455 RRAVPIVVL
+455 RRALLIVVA
-464 VAVPLVVAA
+464 VGVPLVVAA
-473 TPFLHA
+473 SPFLHA
-479 HYEQPDARFLPAG
+479 RYQQPDARFLPSG
-492 AESRELFETLKAR
+492 AESRELYETLEAR
-505 FDPAVW
+505 FAPVVW
-511 VEPLVVVAD
+511 TEPVVVVAD
-520 AGADRAGLA
+520 AGDDQAALA
-529 AFTGRVAG
+529 AFTDRVAG
-537 LDGVRAIGE
+537 LDGVLAVGE
-546 QRSPAGGVHVIEV
+546 PQPLAGGVRVLEV
-559 LPEGT
+559 LPEGG
-564 GTDVAAARLVDDV
+564 GTDAAASRLAGAI
-577 RALAAPFPFQVT
+577 RAVPAPFGFQVT
-589 GDAAELADYR
+589 GDAATLADYQ

-605 LPLAAG
+605 LPLAAT

-618 VLLFLF
+618 LLLFLF

-650 WVFQEGHLAWL
+650 WVFQDGHLAWL
-661 LGAEGTG
+661 LGAEPTG

-702 QTGDN
+702 ETGDN
-707 DRAVAL
+707 DLAVAV
-713 GLQRTGR
+713 GLQRAGR

-732 FAGFMAAGML
+732 FSGFMAAGML

-754 VALDA
+754 VLLDA

-782 APLRRLHRR
+782 GPLRRLHRR
-791 IGLEERAAAR
+791 IGLEERPAPPLSLPEDRRA
-801 PGAQAL
+801 GAG
-807 SR
+807 R